1 MRRFALSLVV
11 ANLALFAGDPAS
23 VAAVDLEYPEARR
36 VSVTDDFH
44 GTSVADPY
52 RWLEDLESKEVQEW
66 MDAQNALTRSYLDPI
81 PGRDGLRAR
90 LHELLDNEVVGL
102 PEEWGGRIFF
112 TRSAGLENQPV
123 WYVMDGETA
132 EPRVLLDPN
141 ALREDG
147 TGAVLLHGFSR
158 DGSHMAYGVSWAGS
172 DWVEIRIRDV
182 ASGRDLPETLVD
194 TKRFA
199 APAWTLDGRG
209 FFYTRQPAKGTV
221 PEGAEHYF
229 SKIYY
234 HELGTPQEDDV
245 LVYERPDHREAMF
258 EAHVTEDGTRLV
270 VEVSWGSSRK
280 NEIAAASLDGAE
292 PGPFR
297 PVVTGFDA
305 RYQYCGSRDGRI
317 LLRTNLDAP
326 LYRLVAV
333 DLDRPDR
340 EAWTTVIPERGDL
353 LARVLHAGTGLLVLT
368 LHNAHSR
375 LHVHDL
381 DGTRRHAVSLPGI
394 GTVAGLSGR
403 PGSPHSFAGFESFT
417 RPKII
422 LRVDPETGS
431 TSTFHKTDCAF
442 DPERFTTRQ
451 VWYES
456 RDGTKVSMFLVHP
469 KGLVLD
475 GNNPVLLFGY
485 GGFNVSE
492 RPRFSASRIL
502 WMERGGIYALPNLR
516 GGGEYGEEWHE
527 AGMLEKKQNVFDD
540 FIAAGE
546 YLIDHGYCRSERL
559 AIEGGSNG
567 GLLTAACMV
576 QRPDLFGAVLVRV
589 PVIDML
595 RYHRFTV
602 ARFWVP
608 EYGSAEDP
616 EQFAFL
622 HAYSPLH
629 NLRAGEAYPPT
640 LITTGDTDD
649 RVHPGQ
655 ALKFA
660 AALQAANA
668 SDDPILLRID
678 RRAGHGGGKPLSKR
692 VEEAV
697 DVLSFL
703 FEEMGL
709 TGAAN

>member
-1 MRRFALSLVV
+1 MPNIDLHAL
-11 ANLALFAGDPAS
+11 
-23 VAAVDLEYPEARR
+23 E
-36 VSVTDDFH
+36 
-44 GTSVADPY
+44 
-52 RWLEDLESKEVQEW
+52 
-66 MDAQNALTRSYLDPI
+66 
-81 PGRDGLRAR
+81 
-90 LHELLDNEVVGL
+90 
-102 PEEWGGRIFF
+102 
-112 TRSAGLENQPV
+112 
-123 WYVMDGETA
+123 A
-132 EPRVLLDPN
+132 EPRD
-141 ALREDG
+141 AC
-147 TGAVLLHGFSR
+147 GA
-158 DGSHMAYGVSWAGS
+158 
-172 DWVEIRIRDV
+172 
-182 ASGRDLPETLVD
+182 
-194 TKRFA
+194 
-199 APAWTLDGRG
+199 
-209 FFYTRQPAKGTV
+209 
-221 PEGAEHYF
+221 
-229 SKIYY
+229 
-234 HELGTPQEDDV
+234 
-245 LVYERPDHREAMF
+245 
-258 EAHVTEDGTRLV
+258 
-270 VEVSWGSSRK
+270 
-280 NEIAAASLDGAE
+280 
-292 PGPFR
+292 
-297 PVVTGFDA
+297 
-305 RYQYCGSRDGRI
+305 
-317 LLRTNLDAP
+317 
-326 LYRLVAV
+326 
-333 DLDRPDR
+333 DRMK
-340 EAWTTVIPERGDL
+340 L

-697 DVLSFL
+697 DVLGFL